1 MFKRYANLGQLLCL
15 LTLFLIFFGILW
27 GLTYLT
33 DTHYIHSY
41 SSHTL
46 YWSIFVAYCIGIPI
60 ILWSNS
66 DDYYEYKTLKSSIRY
81 SSDKTGRFSWI
92 RIVLELILTPPVIAF
107 IFLEPLF
114 MICYSTVF
122 GEEET
127 SEVVITRLEYE
138 KGGYRQRPKYYV
150 YVTSK
155 EYGDELFNSKIVYQ
169 QSYPS
174 IILVVKRKV
183 SKFGYIVNYN
193 DITVKKYV
201 GKQS

>member
-15 LTLFLIFFGILW
+15 LTLFLIFFGLLW

-81 SSDKTGRFSWI
+81 SSDKTGRI
-92 RIVLELILTPPVIAF
+92 ALELILTPPVIAF

-122 GEEET
+122 GEEKT

-138 KGGYRQRPKYYV
+138 KGGYKRSPKYYV

-155 EYGDELFNSKIVYQ
+155 EYGDELFNSNIVYQ

>member
-1 MFKRYANLGQLLCL
+1 MFKRYSNLGLLLCL
-15 LTLFLIFFGILW
+15 LTLFSLFVGVLW
-27 GLTYLT
+27 GLIYLT

-41 SSHTL
+41 SNRTL
-46 YWSIFVAYCIGIPI
+46 YWCIFVAYCIGIPI

-66 DDYYEYKTLKSSIRY
+66 DDYYEYRTLKSSIRY

-92 RIVLELILTPPVIAF
+92 RVALELILTPPVIAF

-122 GEEET
+122 GEEKT
-127 SEVVITRLEYE
+127 SEVIITKLEYE
-138 KGGYRQRPKYYV
+138 KGGYRRSPKYYV

-174 IILVVKRKV
+174 II
-183 SKFGYIVNYN
+183 
-193 DITVKKYV
+193 
-201 GKQS
+201 

>member
-15 LTLFLIFFGILW
+15 LTLFLIFVGILW

-41 SSHTL
+41 SRHTL

-66 DDYYEYKTLKSSIRY
+66 DDYYEYKTLKFSIRY
-81 SSDKTGRFSWI
+81 SSDKAGRFSWI
-92 RIVLELILTPPVIAF
+92 RIALELILTPPIIAF

-114 MICYSTVF
+114 VICYSTVF
-122 GEEET
+122 GEEKT
-127 SEVVITRLEYE
+127 SEVVITKLEYE
-138 KGGYRQRPKYYV
+138 KGGYRRSPKYYV

-201 GKQS
+201 GNQS

>member
-1 MFKRYANLGQLLCL
+1 MFKRYSNLGQLLCL
-15 LTLFLIFFGILW
+15 LTLFSIFVGGLCGLI
-27 GLTYLT
+27 YLT
-33 DTHYIHSY
+33 DTHYIKSF
-41 SSHTL
+41 SN
-46 YWSIFVAYCIGIPI
+46 SIIFWCVFVAYCIGIPI

-66 DDYYEYKTLKSSIRY
+66 NDYYEYRTLKSSIRY
-81 SSDKTGRFSWI
+81 SSDKTGGFLWI
-92 RIVLELILTPPVIAF
+92 RIALELILTPPVIAF

-122 GEEET
+122 GEEKT
-127 SEVVITRLEYE
+127 SEVIITKLEYE
-138 KGGYRQRPKYYV
+138 KGGYRKRPKYYV

-174 IILVVKRKV
+174 IILVVKRKE

-201 GKQS
+201 GKQL

>member
-66 DDYYEYKTLKSSIRY
+66 DDYYEYKTLKSSIRC

-122 GEEET
+122 GEEQT

-138 KGGYRQRPKYYV
+138 KGGYRRSPKYYV

>member
-1 MFKRYANLGQLLCL
+1 MFKRYSNLGQLLCL
-15 LTLFLIFFGILW
+15 LTLFSIFVGGLCGLI
-27 GLTYLT
+27 YLT
-33 DTHYIHSY
+33 DTHYINSY
-41 SSHTL
+41 SNRTL
-46 YWSIFVAYCIGIPI
+46 YWCVFVAYCIGIPI

-66 DDYYEYKTLKSSIRY
+66 NDYYEYRTLKSSIRY
-81 SSDKTGRFSWI
+81 SSDKTGGFLWI
-92 RIVLELILTPPVIAF
+92 RIALELILTPPVIAF

-122 GEEET
+122 GEEKT
-127 SEVVITRLEYE
+127 SEVIITKLEYE
-138 KGGYRQRPKYYV
+138 KGGYRKRPKYYV

-174 IILVVKRKV
+174 IILVVKRKE